1 MSITNVLPSVN
12 LQIKTPGANH
22 ERIPARRLHQLES
35 QILAER
41 KAEMVEHGAVENL
54 AWIKKIERRRTSN
67 DYPLW
72 VCHGD
77 KIFHLSNFDT
87 GLALLRESGLDLD
100 HMLMFET
107 LPVEILVEWQ
117 MVTARRDGLGPD
129 RRQALDARKP
139 AITRVVKI
147 QRADKSLYD
156 QVADLM
162 VTAGYRGQS
171 ELTSSPTYVVEKA
184 VGTLFPYLDRPAELL
199 AEVQLWLAKWQA
211 AHPAPSA
218 PEIDP
223 ILIALREAGDALDS
237 WDLDILPADDRRAY
251 FGWLLEVTRGLP
263 LTIVRG
269 LTAACAGAAGASV
282 KSRPETKLL
291 PAPKP
296 QLLLPAWTDST
307 IRWYEAVVRE
317 ALKSPR
323 YTWPYHPQACAS
335 LVVATPRFPVF
346 LRPARPIFL
355 TRRTAR
361 CLA

>member
-1 MSITNVLPSVN
+1 MSITSVLPSVN

-41 KAEMVEHGAVENL
+41 KAEVTEYGAVDNL

-77 KIFHLSNFDT
+77 KIFHLSNFDKA
-87 GLALLRESGLDLD
+87 LALLRESGLDLD

-117 MVTARRDGLGPD
+117 MVTARRDGL
-129 RRQALDARKP
+129 DARKP
-139 AITRVVKI
+139 AITRVAKI

-162 VTAGYRGQS
+162 GIAGYRGQS
-171 ELTSSPTYVVEKA
+171 ELTSSPAYVVEKA
-184 VGTLFPYLDRPAELL
+184 AGTLFPYLDRPAELL

-211 AHPAPSA
+211 AHPAPTL

-237 WDLDILPADDRRAY
+237 WDLSAFPAPDHRPRLLDDRRAY
-251 FGWLLEVTRGLP
+251 FGWLLEMT
-263 LTIVRG
+263 
-269 LTAACAGAAGASV
+269 
-282 KSRPETKLL
+282 RPETKLL
-291 PAPKP
+291 PAPKS

-307 IRWYEAVVRE
+307 IRWYGAAVRE

-323 YTWPYHPQACAS
+323 YPWPYHPQACTS
-335 LVVATPRFPVF
+335 LVVATPRFPVL
-346 LRPARPIFL
+346 LRPARPIFS